1 MAKLAL
7 LGGGGFAKEVAE
19 VAGLMGHTVNDY
31 FADKA
36 GNSPF
41 CHCGYLEE
49 LKQAKDHYDGVAL
62 AIGGV
67 SRKSQEIRHRLIG
80 WLDDNAIRCLPIVSP
95 RAVISKG
102 AVIEDG
108 TFIAHNVVVAVDA
121 RVGRFS
127 LLNTNALVGH
137 DTILE
142 QNVAISPLAFIGGDA
157 KIGRD
162 SLIGASANILQ
173 GVTIGESVVIGIGC
187 TVLGDISANSTI
199 LPQLK
204 RA

>member
-19 VAGLMGHTVNDY
+19 VAGLIGHTIDSY
-31 FADKA
+31 FADKP
-36 GNSPF
+36 GNSPLR
-41 CHCGYLEE
+41 HRGYLEE
-49 LKQAKDHYDGVAL
+49 LKQAKGDYDGVAL
-62 AIGGV
+62 GIGGV

-95 RAVISKG
+95 RAVICKG
-102 AVIEDG
+102 AIVEDG
-108 TFIAHNVVVAVDA
+108 AFIAHNVVVAVDA
-121 RVGRFS
+121 RIGRFS
-127 LLNTNALVGH
+127 LLNTNAIIGH

-142 QNVAISPLAFIGGDA
+142 QNVAVSPLAFIGGNA
-157 KIGRD
+157 KIGRN

-173 GVTIGESVVIGIGC
+173 GVTIGENVVIGISC
-187 TVLGDISANSTI
+187 TVLGPVAANKTI